1 MRTNR
6 LNKLLQK
13 NILTLINSIS
23 LRDDKNKKKRLVI

>member
-6 LNKLLQK
+6 FIKLLQK